1 MQHPLYVA
9 FVWHMHQP
17 YYLDEDSGEYLL
29 PWVRL
34 HSTKDYLHMA
44 EVLEDYPSVHAT
56 FNFVPSLLEQL
67 QGYANGTVLDR
78 AWKVSLQERL
88 SPEEKQFVDSLFYS
102 VNRDNFIRSYPRY
115 WQLMRLKEEA
125 GGDLDLLG
133 ETYWRD
139 LVAWFNLAWI
149 DPTWIQ
155 RDPELRAL
163 VAKGSHFSLDEVGTI
178 LDKQR
183 GLIGV
188 TLTTY
193 RRLQRRGQVELTA
206 SPYYHPI
213 LPLVMDSNC
222 GQEPSPWLRLP
233 SERFQQ
239 RQDALE
245 QLRLAVDYHESVFE
259 RPPAGL
265 WPSEGSVSQPLID
278 LLRDVPEIRW
288 LATDEAILAR
298 SLGRNIERNG
308 WGYLSDPRFLYQPY
322 WAGSGDHRV
331 AMVFRDHYLSD
342 RIGFTY
348 QGMNGRQA
356 AEDLMFRF
364 IAIHEMVKEDPVPYL
379 VPIVLD
385 GENCWEYYER
395 NGETF
400 LRALYEMLSRES
412 RVRPA
417 TVSEFLNQ
425 FPPREEILRLA
436 TGSWINGDLESWIGE
451 DTQNRG
457 WEYLTRTRTALAE
470 AESRGTLPDGQLSRA
485 RRCMMAAEGSDW
497 FWWYYSHNVSDQDD
511 MFDRLFRHFLK
522 GVYRALELPMPEWV
536 GTPIISQVPKL
547 TSRSPSDYVRP
558 SLEGGDLSP
567 EPWASAGYVEPK
579 GSTGAMQQGSA
590 LLKRLYFGYD
600 DLSLYLRVE
609 SHTSLKGYLV
619 EVYVSRR
626 EGSCPD
632 LVETGTR
639 RSAVVQP
646 ATGHASREI
655 TLRPDGPSIELRRWE
670 EGSGWIRIQGDLE
683 TVADDTAVEA
693 AVALEAL
700 GMELGTPMGLSV
712 VVFKDNLVVQRLPEE
727 GEIVV
732 DLARVAASGRSR
744 AMSNE

>member
-34 HSTKDYLHMA
+34 HATKDYLHMA
-44 EVLEDYPSVHAT
+44 EVLEDYPAVHAT

-67 QGYANGTVLDR
+67 QAYADGTARDR
-78 AWKVSLQERL
+78 AWRVSLQDRL
-88 SPEEKQFVDSLFYS
+88 SAEEKRFVDSLFYS
-102 VNRDNFIRSYPRY
+102 VNRDNFIRTYPRY
-115 WQLMRLKEEA
+115 WQLLRLKEEA

-149 DPTWIQ
+149 DPSWIQ

-163 VAKGSHFSLDEVGTI
+163 VAKGSHFTLEDVGTI
-178 LDKQR
+178 LEKQR
-183 GLIGV
+183 DLIGV

-193 RRLQRRGQVELTA
+193 RRLQRREQVELTA
-206 SPYYHPI
+206 SPYFHPI
-213 LPLVMDSNC
+213 LPLLIDSNC
-222 GQEPSPWLRLP
+222 AQEPSPWLRLP
-233 SERFQQ
+233 DERFQR

-245 QLRLAVDYHESVFE
+245 QLRRGVEFHESVFE

-265 WPSEGSVSQPLID
+265 WPSEGSVSQALID
-278 LLRDVPEIRW
+278 LLREVPEVRW
-288 LATDEAILAR
+288 LATDEAILAH

-322 WAGSGDHRV
+322 WATSGDHRV

-364 IAIHEMVKEDPVPYL
+364 IAIHEMVKDDPVPYL
-379 VPIVLD
+379 VPIILD

-400 LRALYEMLSRES
+400 LRALYEMLSRET
-412 RVRPA
+412 RVRSV
-417 TVSEFLNQ
+417 TVSEYLNQ
-425 FPPREEILRLA
+425 FPPREEIPRLF
-436 TGSWINGDLESWIGE
+436 TGSWINGNLETWIGE

-457 WEYLTRTRTALAE
+457 WEYLTRTRAALGEAE
-470 AESRGTLPDGQLSRA
+470 ARSELSAEQLSEA

-522 GVYRALELPMPEWV
+522 GVYRSVELPIPEWV
-536 GTPIISQVPKL
+536 HVPIISQVPKL
-547 TSRSPSDYVRP
+547 SSRSPSGYVHP
-558 SLEGGDLSP
+558 SLKQGDLTP
-567 EPWASAGYVEPK
+567 EPWAAAGYLDPR
-579 GSTGAMQQGSA
+579 GSTGAMQQGSG

-600 DLSLYLRVE
+600 EQTLFLRLE
-609 SHTSLKGYLV
+609 SHTSLKGHAV
-619 EVYVSRR
+619 EIYVSHR
-626 EGSCPD
+626 EGRAAEG
-632 LVETGTR
+632 VETGVR
-639 RSAVVQP
+639 RSAVVEP
-646 ATGHASREI
+646 ATCSASREI
-655 TLRPDGPSIELRRWE
+655 SLRPDGPSIELSRWE
-670 EGSGWIRIQGDLE
+670 EGSGWIGIEGDLR
-683 TVADDTAVEA
+683 TVADDTVVEGAVPME
-693 AVALEAL
+693 ALEM
-700 GMELGTPMGLSV
+700 GLGTAMGLSI

-732 DLARVAASGRSR
+732 DLAQVAVTVGDG
-744 AMSNE
+744 